1 MMLEHDPSRCVL
13 GDSRRI
19 AAELS
24 GCVSPE
30 TVIRCDEPM
39 SLHTTI
45 GVGGPADVY
54 VLPGGEADLLSVLGY
69 CRAKGV
75 PVFVFGN
82 GSNLVVRDGGLRG
95 VVVQLGGSGLS
106 RVVVCGR
113 RIECEAGVK
122 LSTLVAVACEH
133 GLGGVEFLDG
143 IPGTVGGALRMNAG
157 AFGSAFFDVVE
168 EIRYVSADGVVGASP
183 AAGLAAR
190 YRGCDFF
197 VTRVA
202 LGAVLTLGRV
212 DATESAMRLERYR
225 QLRRSSQPS
234 GRSAGCVFKNP
245 PGASAGKLIDELGL
259 KGLRVGGAMVSDKH
273 ANFIVTGSGARAADV
288 LALIDLVRA
297 RVLAAYGVE
306 LEPEVQ
312 VVGHE

>member
-1 MMLEHDPSRCVL
+1 MLGRDPSWCVV

-19 AAELS
+19 AAELA
-24 GCVSPE
+24 GCVSPA
-30 TVIRCDEPM
+30 TLIRCGEPM
-39 SLHTTI
+39 CLHTTI

-54 VLPGGEADLLSVLGY
+54 VMPGGEADLLSVLGY
-69 CRAKGV
+69 CRTKGV

-106 RVVVCGR
+106 RVVVRGR
-113 RIECEAGVK
+113 RIECEAGLK
-122 LSTLVAVACEH
+122 LGTLVAAACEH

-168 EIRYVSADGVVGASP
+168 EIRYVSTDGVVGTSP
-183 AAGLAAR
+183 AAALAPR

-197 VTRVA
+197 VSCVA
-202 LGAVLTLGRV
+202 LGAVLVLDCV
-212 DATESAMRLERYR
+212 DAAESALRLERYR

-245 PGASAGKLIDELGL
+245 PGVSAGRLIDELGL
-259 KGLRVGGAMVSDKH
+259 KGLRIGGAMVSDKH
-273 ANFIVTGSGARAADV
+273 ANFIVTDPGARAADV

-306 LEPEVQ
+306 LELEVQ